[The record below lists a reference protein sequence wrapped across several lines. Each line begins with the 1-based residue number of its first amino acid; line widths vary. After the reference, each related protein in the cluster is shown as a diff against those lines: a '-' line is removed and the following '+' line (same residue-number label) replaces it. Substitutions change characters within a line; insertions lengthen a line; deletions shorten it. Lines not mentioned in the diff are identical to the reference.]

1 MIALIMVEWTETL
14 SKNDVEMDNQM
25 GVDTIL
31 ALTRW
36 INPIERS
43 FR

>member
-36 INPIERS
+36 INSIERS